1 MVLRLRLRGY
11 ALRRFNVKSPRRVVR
26 RLRVVVFRFFGRA
39 LALAIRPSLLSLAF
53 CLADR
58 LRLTN

>member
-1 MVLRLRLRGY
+1 VLRLRGY
-11 ALRRFNVKSPRRVVR
+11 ALRRFNVKSPRLVVR

-39 LALAIRPSLLSLAF
+39 LLRALAIRPSLLSLAL

>member
-1 MVLRLRLRGY
+1 MLRLRGY
-11 ALRRFNVKSPRRVVR
+11 ALRPDNVFIFRRVVR

-39 LALAIRPSLLSLAF
+39 LLRALAIRPNLLSLAR